1 MPIAKA
7 TPEKVDQKNHTLSRS
22 LMVEKD
28 RAGGDGAFNG
38 KDDQFIWAA
47 FKARDE
53 SAFIYIYQKYFPA
66 LVNYGHQFTRDSQLV
81 EDSIQ
86 DLFIDL
92 RKNRPNLTRTL
103 TSIKPYLFKAL
114 KRRIIEYRRKAK
126 YTLDNG
132 DGVFTDFEI
141 VPSVESKMIQSQ
153 MIEERLTRVKKAIA
167 QLTDRQREALYYLY
181 YENLSYSEIKDLMG
195 MSHVRSARN
204 LVYKAIAVLK
214 EMAKLVAFLLLV
226 KQ

>member
-1 MPIAKA
+1 MPDAKA
-7 TPEKVDQKNHTLSRS
+7 EQEKIDQENHTLSHP
-22 LMVEKD
+22 LMVEKG
-28 RAGGDGAFNG
+28 RADGDGPFNG
-38 KDDQFIWAA
+38 KDDQFIWSA
-47 FKARDE
+47 FKAKDE
-53 SAFIYIYQKYFPA
+53 SAFIYIYQKYFPR

-114 KRRIIEYRRKAK
+114 KRRIIEYRRKVK
-126 YTLDNG
+126 YTLDSG
-132 DGVFTDFEI
+132 DSEFGDFEI

-153 MIEERLTRVKKAIA
+153 MIEERLVRVKKAIS
-167 QLTDRQREALYYLY
+167 QLTDRQREVLYYLY

-195 MSHVRSARN
+195 MSHVRSTRN
-204 LVYKAIAVLK
+204 LVYKAIAALK
-214 EMAKLVAFLLLV
+214 EMAKVVAFLLFV
-226 KQ
+226 NP